1 MLKFVGPLLF
11 ILPLTAQQTLPD
23 LIVTASRVA
32 APSDDIPF
40 TTEILDSE
48 TLIENASRTLPQAF
62 LNTPGVLVQQTTPAQ
77 GSPFIRG
84 FTGRRNL
91 LLQDGI
97 RLNNS
102 SWRGG
107 PVQYWNTLDSQAI
120 NRVELIKSQG
130 SVLYG
135 SDAIGGTLNVFSK
148 SSHFREREGAFYN
161 GSAYYRFDTNSKSNI
176 GRLEQT
182 LGQGGKWGLTVGLSA
197 KDIGD
202 IRDSALGRMV
212 GTGYQEHS
220 FDAKFEYAVTD
231 TLTLTATH
239 TLLDQDDISRW
250 HSTINNP
257 GWTHG
262 SSFTTAGTDLARD
275 LDQERSL
282 SYIRLDETETNL
294 TWIDSWQATASFQKT
309 QDSEF
314 RVRSSGRADF
324 RNLDVDTYGL
334 TLQAKSGN
342 LVWGAD
348 YYRDEIDAEGERNGL
363 EFASNRP
370 VADDSSYD
378 SFALFANYQGTLGTK
393 LRYDAGARFT
403 YARAQWNGFR
413 PEGALVDQSGE
424 SSWENLSFSLRG
436 QYEIHETLTLF
447 GGASQAFRAPNLDD
461 LTGSQFALNGLDSR
475 GSPNVDPETYI
486 TTEIGARYQNHNL
499 TVELSAYYTFIDDG
513 IIRVDD
519 GTGGLI
525 TTNGSDGYIYG
536 FEAKTTWN
544 FSPQWELTAQASWQD
559 GNQTTNGIEDTI
571 RRLNPLNGSLALK
584 WTSPTDRYWISGRIQ
599 GAARQDNLSTLAAS
613 DTQRIPVNGT
623 PSYITA
629 NIYSGWQVRDNLQLN
644 LALEN
649 LTDEDYRIHGSGQNA
664 PGRNATLSVKYTW

>member
-1 MLKFVGPLLF
+1 MLKFIGPLLF

-32 APSDDIPF
+32 APSDDVPF
-40 TTEILDSE
+40 TAEILDSE

-135 SDAIGGTLNVFSK
+135 SDAIGGTVNVFSK

-348 YYRDEIDAEGERNGL
+348 YYRDEIDADSVTMPAPASPTPEPNGT
-363 EFASNRP
+363 A
-370 VADDSSYD
+370 
-378 SFALFANYQGTLGTK
+378 FALKEPSSTSPENPLGKTSPSPSVDSTKFTKPSPSSAEPPKPSERRISTTSPAANSRSTDST
-393 LRYDAGARFT
+393 
-403 YARAQWNGFR
+403 
-413 PEGALVDQSGE
+413 
-424 SSWENLSFSLRG
+424 
-436 QYEIHETLTLF
+436 HEAHQTST
-447 GGASQAFRAPNLDD
+447 QKP
-461 LTGSQFALNGLDSR
+461 T
-475 GSPNVDPETYI
+475 SPLKSEPVT
-486 TTEIGARYQNHNL
+486 
-499 TVELSAYYTFIDDG
+499 
-513 IIRVDD
+513 
-519 GTGGLI
+519 
-525 TTNGSDGYIYG
+525 
-536 FEAKTTWN
+536 KTTTSRSN
-544 FSPQWELTAQASWQD
+544 SPLTTPSLMTASSASMTAQAD
-559 GNQTTNGIEDTI
+559 
-571 RRLNPLNGSLALK
+571 
-584 WTSPTDRYWISGRIQ
+584 
-599 GAARQDNLSTLAAS
+599 
-613 DTQRIPVNGT
+613 
-623 PSYITA
+623 
-629 NIYSGWQVRDNLQLN
+629 
-644 LALEN
+644 
-649 LTDEDYRIHGSGQNA
+649 
-664 PGRNATLSVKYTW
+664 